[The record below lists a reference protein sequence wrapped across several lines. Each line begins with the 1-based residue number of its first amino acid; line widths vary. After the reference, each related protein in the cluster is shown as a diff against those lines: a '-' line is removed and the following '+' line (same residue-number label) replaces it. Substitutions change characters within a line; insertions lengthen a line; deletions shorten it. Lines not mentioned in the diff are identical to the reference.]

1 MELPF
6 LSKNPYNSQLYKIF
20 DFETSEN
27 IAGKIDLANQV
38 AKKWKKKSFVER
50 ALLFNSLAEILDKK
64 AEELALLITQEMGK
78 PISQSIAEIKK
89 SALVCSWYAA
99 NAEKHLQAETVF
111 EDEKQIGKIYYE
123 ALGALLQIMPWNFPF
138 WQVFRCAAA
147 SIMAGNVV
155 LLKHAPNVP
164 RCAEAITQLFELAG
178 FEKGVFQH
186 VFASTTEVEKI
197 LGSDAI
203 KGVALTGSVKA
214 GSAVGQMASKNI
226 KPSVLELGGSDAFI
240 VLEDADLKTA
250 AKTAVLSRFGNNGQ
264 TCIAAKRFIVL
275 ETVADKF
282 LSLLKK
288 EISHLKQGDP
298 MDKTVD
304 LSLMARAD
312 LAAALQLQVDQS
324 IAAGAE
330 LLLEGGL
337 IAKDSAIFKP
347 VILSNIPK
355 NCPAYKEEL
364 FGPVLSF
371 FSVNNIEEA
380 ITLANDTAFGLGA
393 SIWSANTNKALEIAD
408 SLDVGAVAINQ
419 LMRSVPSLPFGGIK
433 KSGYGREL
441 GKEGLRAFVNVK
453 TVMYY

>member
-1 MELPF
+1 MDIPYI
-6 LSKNPYNSQLYKIF
+6 SKNPYSAEIYKVFEFESLDSIF
-20 DFETSEN
+20 DK
-27 IAGKIDLANQV
+27 IAIANN
-38 AKKWKKKSFVER
+38 AGKKWKKSSFEKR
-50 ALLFNSLAEILDKK
+50 SICFKGLANLLDKK
-64 AEELALLITQEMGK
+64 AMELAVLITEEMGK

-89 SALVCSWYAA
+89 SALVCNYYAA
-99 NAEKHLQAETVF
+99 NAEKYLLPESVF
-111 EDEKQIGKIYYE
+111 EQEKQIGKIYYE
-123 ALGALLQIMPWNFPF
+123 PLGAILQVMPWNFPF

-197 LGSDAI
+197 LSRDEI

-240 VLEDADLKTA
+240 VLEDADLETA
-250 AKTAVLSRFGNNGQ
+250 AKTAVMSRFGNNGQ
-264 TCIAAKRFIVL
+264 TCIAAKRFIL
-275 ETVADKF
+275 LDSVADEF
-282 LSLLKK
+282 QHLLRK
-288 EISHLKQGDP
+288 EISLLKQGDP

-347 VILSNIPK
+347 VILSNIPQ

-364 FGPVLSF
+364 FGPVLSC
-371 FSVNNIEEA
+371 FSVNNIDDA
-380 ITLANDTAFGLGA
+380 LALANDTEFGLAA
-393 SIWSANTNKALEIAD
+393 SIWSANIDKALDIAA

-441 GKEGLRAFVNVK
+441 GKDGLRAFMNLK
-453 TVMYY
+453 SLMY

>member
-1 MELPF
+1 MDIPYI
-6 LSKNPYNSQLYKIF
+6 SKNPYSAEIYKVFEFESLDSIF
-20 DFETSEN
+20 DK
-27 IAGKIDLANQV
+27 IAIANN
-38 AKKWKKKSFVER
+38 AGKKWKKSSFEQR
-50 ALLFNSLAEILDKK
+50 SICFKGLANLLDKK
-64 AEELALLITQEMGK
+64 AMELVVLITEEMGK

-89 SALVCSWYAA
+89 SALVCNYYAA
-99 NAEKHLQAETVF
+99 NAEKYLLPESVF
-111 EDEKQIGKIYYE
+111 EQEKQIGKIYYE
-123 ALGALLQIMPWNFPF
+123 PLGAILQVMPWNFPF

-186 VFASTTEVEKI
+186 VFASTAEVEKI
-197 LGSDAI
+197 LSSDAI
-203 KGVALTGSVKA
+203 KGVALTGSVNA

-240 VLEDADLKTA
+240 VLEDADLETA
-250 AKTAVLSRFGNNGQ
+250 AKTAVMSRFGNNGQ
-264 TCIAAKRFIVL
+264 TCIAAKRFIL
-275 ETVADKF
+275 LDSVADEF
-282 LSLLKK
+282 QHLLRK
-288 EISHLKQGDP
+288 EISLLKQGDP

-347 VILSNIPK
+347 VMLSNIPK

-364 FGPVLSF
+364 FGPVLTC
-371 FSVNNIEEA
+371 FSVNNIDDA
-380 ITLANDTAFGLGA
+380 LALANDTEFGLAA
-393 SIWSANTNKALEIAD
+393 SIWSANIGKALEIAA

-419 LMRSVPSLPFGGIK
+419 LMRSVPALPFGGIK
-433 KSGYGREL
+433 KSGFGREL
-441 GKEGLRAFVNVK
+441 GKDGLRAFMNLK
-453 TVMYY
+453 SLMY

>member
-6 LSKNPYNSQLYKIF
+6 RSKNPYNSQLYKIF

-50 ALLFNSLAEILDKK
+50 ALLFNGLAEILDKK
-64 AEELALLITQEMGK
+64 AEELAVIITQEMGK

-89 SALVCSWYAA
+89 SALVCNWYAA
-99 NAEKHLQAETVF
+99 NAEKYLQAETVF
-111 EDEKQIGKIYYE
+111 EDGKQIGKICYE
-123 ALGALLQIMPWNFPF
+123 ALGTVLLIMPWNFPF

-147 SIMAGNVV
+147 GIMAGNVV
-155 LLKHAPNVP
+155 VLKHAPNVP
-164 RCAEAITQLFELAG
+164 RCADAITQLFEQAG

-186 VFASTTEVEKI
+186 VFASISDIEKI
-197 LGSDAI
+197 ISTDDI
-203 KGVALTGSVKA
+203 KAVALTGSLKA
-214 GSAVGQMASKNI
+214 GAAVGQIASKNI

-240 VLEDADLKTA
+240 VLDDADLETA
-250 AKTAVLSRFGNNGQ
+250 TKTAVLSRFGNNGQ

-282 LSLLKK
+282 LYLLKK
-288 EISHLKQGDP
+288 EISLLKQGNP

-304 LSLMARAD
+304 LSVMARAD
-312 LAAALQLQVDQS
+312 LAAELQLQLDKS
-324 IAAGAE
+324 ISAGAE
-330 LLLEGGL
+330 LMLEGGL
-337 IAKDSAIFKP
+337 ASKDSAIFKP

-355 NCPAYKEEL
+355 NCPAYQEEL

-380 ITLANDTAFGLGA
+380 IALANDTAFGLGA
-393 SIWSANTNKALEIAD
+393 SVWSANSGKALEIAA

-419 LMRSVPSLPFGGIK
+419 LMRSVPALPFGGIK

-441 GKEGLRAFVNVK
+441 GKEGLRAFVNMK
-453 TVMYY
+453 TVMY

>member
-1 MELPF
+1 MDIPYI
-6 LSKNPYNSQLYKIF
+6 SKNPYSAEIYKVFEFESLDSIF
-20 DFETSEN
+20 DK
-27 IAGKIDLANQV
+27 IAIANN
-38 AKKWKKKSFVER
+38 AGKKWKKSSFEQR
-50 ALLFNSLAEILDKK
+50 SIYFKGLANLLDKK
-64 AEELALLITQEMGK
+64 AMELAVLITEEMGK

-89 SALVCSWYAA
+89 SALVCNYYAA
-99 NAEKHLQAETVF
+99 NAEKYLLPESVF
-111 EDEKQIGKIYYE
+111 EQEKQIGKIYYE
-123 ALGALLQIMPWNFPF
+123 PLGAILQVMPWNFPF

-186 VFASTTEVEKI
+186 VFASTAEVEKI
-197 LGSDAI
+197 LSSDAI

-240 VLEDADLKTA
+240 VLEDADLETA
-250 AKTAVLSRFGNNGQ
+250 AKTAVMSRFGNNGQ
-264 TCIAAKRFIVL
+264 TCIAAKRFIL
-275 ETVADKF
+275 LDSVADEF
-282 LSLLKK
+282 QHLLRK
-288 EISHLKQGDP
+288 EISLLKQGDP

-364 FGPVLSF
+364 FGPVMSC
-371 FSVNNIEEA
+371 FSVNNIDDA
-380 ITLANDTAFGLGA
+380 LALANDTEFGLAA
-393 SIWSANTNKALEIAD
+393 SIWSANIDKALEIAA

-419 LMRSVPSLPFGGIK
+419 LMRSVPALPFGGIK

-441 GKEGLRAFVNVK
+441 GKEGLRAFMNVK
-453 TVMYY
+453 SVMH

>member
-1 MELPF
+1 MDIPYI
-6 LSKNPYNSQLYKIF
+6 SKNPYSAEIYKVFEFESLDSIF
-20 DFETSEN
+20 DK
-27 IAGKIDLANQV
+27 IAIANN
-38 AKKWKKKSFVER
+38 AGKKWKKSSFEQR
-50 ALLFNSLAEILDKK
+50 SICFKGLASLLDKK
-64 AEELALLITQEMGK
+64 AMELAVLITEEMGK

-89 SALVCSWYAA
+89 SALVCNYYAA
-99 NAEKHLQAETVF
+99 NAEKYLLPESVF
-111 EDEKQIGKIYYE
+111 EQEKQIGKIYYE
-123 ALGALLQIMPWNFPF
+123 PLGAILQVMPWNFPF

-186 VFASTTEVEKI
+186 VFASTAEVEKI
-197 LGSDAI
+197 LSSDAI

-214 GSAVGQMASKNI
+214 GSAVGQIASKNI

-240 VLEDADLKTA
+240 VLEDADLETA
-250 AKTAVLSRFGNNGQ
+250 AKTAVMSRFGNNGQ
-264 TCIAAKRFIVL
+264 TCIAAKRFIL
-275 ETVADKF
+275 LDSVADEF
-282 LSLLKK
+282 QHLLRK
-288 EISHLKQGDP
+288 EISLLKQGDP

-355 NCPAYKEEL
+355 NCPAYKDEL
-364 FGPVLSF
+364 FGPVLSC
-371 FSVNNIEEA
+371 FSVNNIDDA
-380 ITLANDTAFGLGA
+380 LALANDTEFGLAA
-393 SIWSANTNKALEIAD
+393 SIWSANIDKALEIAA

-419 LMRSVPSLPFGGIK
+419 LMRSVPALPFGGIK

-441 GKEGLRAFVNVK
+441 GKDGLRAFMNLK
-453 TVMYY
+453 SLMY